1 MRLKKVLNNIKYHIN
16 KWFFLRAFNSPFKRP
31 KVKFYFGEIKISTPY
46 FLPRKWV
53 KFTKQD
59 CIDKAKEDYAKGRD
73 HIEFDKLVESYKNY
87 SKPVPMKFGFNFCGL
102 GYKYKWE
109 EIRYEWSPILS
120 FVCFGK
126 QFCLL
131 FLAPDKK
138 CDSQYW
144 ESWLYY
150 YLHTNKKE
158 TVENRLK
165 QCFNEAPCTWSR
177 TGDDGEK
184 VVTNYYEHILKD
196 KYLKLIV
203 CKEK

>member
-1 MRLKKVLNNIKYHIN
+1 MGKLKYLIN
-16 KWFFLRAFNSPFKRP
+16 RWFFLRAYFSPFKQP
-31 KVKFYFGEIKISTPY
+31 KVKFYFGEVKVGVPY

-53 KFTKQD
+53 KLSKEEVYQMALEKYNNSYDKQLTVED
-59 CIDKAKEDYAKGRD
+59 WCHTYRNRLKA
-73 HIEFDKLVESYKNY
+73 V
-87 SKPVPMKFGFNFCGL
+87 PVRFGFSFCGL

-109 EIRYEWSPILS
+109 EIRFEWSPILS

-131 FLAPDKK
+131 FLASDKN

-158 TVENRLK
+158 TIEERLK
-165 QCFNEAPCTWSR
+165 QCFKEAPCTWSR

-184 VVTNYYEHILKD
+184 IVTNYYEHILKD
-196 KYLKLIV
+196 KYLKLID
-203 CKEK
+203 ES